1 MKVLLKFFK
10 NNGHLLGAIY
20 TLSAVAL
27 FAAGTFDTW
36 SKTPPANYYVV
47 AAFICLLIATG
58 LNALRG
64 YLDQHL
70 SRTPDPASELS
81 KDKSSVKATV
91 TPEVTPPS
99 NTPVDP
105 TYYGT
110 KSK

>member
-10 NNGHLLGAIY
+10 NNGHLRGALYFSIAFL
-20 TLSAVAL
+20 TPIVASL
-27 FAAGTFDTW
+27 ENW
-36 SKTPPANYYVV
+36 SKTPPPNFYAVAFVV
-47 AAFICLLIATG
+47 LGAFIAG
-58 LNALRG
+58 LTVIRA

-70 SRTPDPASELS
+70 SRTPDPASELAQ
-81 KDKSSVKATV
+81 DQPPVKATV

-105 TYYGT
+105 TYYGI